1 MSAWLKY
8 AGCAI
13 VAVLI
18 FGAGYKYAAAL
29 YEADIAAIYEA
40 NAMALAQKESEYRA
54 NASKQILAYNEA
66 IDELE
71 KSRSD
76 ARSLRDSLERVRLE
90 ADRYR
95 SRLPSSSATACKH
108 FSERLAGCVKLLE
121 EGASLATEGAELSI
135 DVARKKDAAVKIHS
149 GGGKSGGT

>member
-1 MSAWLKY
+1 MNWKVVGGILGA
-8 AGCAI
+8 A
-13 VAVLI
+13 LI
-18 FGAGYKYAAAL
+18 FWGGYKYAAAL
-29 YEADIAAIYEA
+29 YEARISAINEA
-40 NAMALAQKESEYRA
+40 HAMALAQKESEYRA

-76 ARSLRDSLERVRLE
+76 ARSMRDSLERVRLE

-95 SRLPSSSATACKH
+95 AELSRTGTASCKH

-121 EGASLATEGAELSI
+121 EGASLSAEGAELSI
-135 DVARKKDAAVKIHS
+135 DIARKKDAAVKIHLS
-149 GGGKSGGT
+149 GGKSGGT